1 MDRYNFEEH
10 ISAYID
16 KELSQEDRIKFEGLM
31 DSHPNLKEKY
41 NEVNKLVMSLKSIPK
56 LETDNDFFD
65 KLNKRIDNNRESGF
79 SIFNIF
85 EKYIFPKNT
94 KPIIGFAMSF
104 AAISMIFYSYLDNN
118 NIASSST
125 DMDEQNY
132 FSDIDSTDIDE
143 EQYENEI
150 QLTKGLDLDE

>member
-85 EKYIFPKNT
+85 EKYIFPNNT
-94 KPIIGFAMSF
+94 KPIIVYNLSLIYNFKPF
-104 AAISMIFYSYLDNN
+104 FFL
-118 NIASSST
+118 
-125 DMDEQNY
+125 
-132 FSDIDSTDIDE
+132 
-143 EQYENEI
+143 
-150 QLTKGLDLDE
+150 